1 MRGDK
6 KEFKDIVEK
15 QTKMILMF
23 IVPCFIILFN
33 FSTEIIS
40 ILFVRG
46 NYTQD
51 NAVIAGEI
59 LKGCNHICCNGCNNF
74 FNNRN
79 FIVAYYFNWKNWNK
93 SIYI

>member
-1 MRGDK
+1 MTKAYMRGDK

-59 LKGCNHICCNGCNNF
+59 LKGMLLVCRYMSFAIYVCM
-74 FNNRN
+74 
-79 FIVAYYFNWKNWNK
+79 FITPQKIASFLAL
-93 SIYI
+93 